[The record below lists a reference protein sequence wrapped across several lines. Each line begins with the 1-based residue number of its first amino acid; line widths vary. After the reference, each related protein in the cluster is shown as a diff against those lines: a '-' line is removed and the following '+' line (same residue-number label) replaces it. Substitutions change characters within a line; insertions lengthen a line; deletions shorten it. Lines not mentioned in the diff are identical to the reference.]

1 MNTGSAIR
9 PSRFCSIASI
19 AIAVLLFFTLFL
31 LLRAFWQRK
40 RHQETLMRQNR
51 LLQEQRDLQE
61 SLNRQLQ
68 EATQAN

>member
-1 MNTGSAIR
+1 M
-9 PSRFCSIASI
+9 
-19 AIAVLLFFTLFL
+19 LLFFTLFL